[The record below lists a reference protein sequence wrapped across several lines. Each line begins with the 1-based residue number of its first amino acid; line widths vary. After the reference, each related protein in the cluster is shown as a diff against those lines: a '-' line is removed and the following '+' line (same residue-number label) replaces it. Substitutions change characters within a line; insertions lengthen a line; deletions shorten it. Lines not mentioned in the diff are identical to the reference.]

1 MKRIFSA
8 GLAALV
14 ASSGMTAA
22 VSAAETE
29 SQQQQE
35 ETGQSEETASEN
47 PESNNEN
54 EQTDNESSQEDLVQ
68 MLTMEDAVDA
78 ALNDNSS
85 LILMNYRLDNIRSQ
99 LESSEDDY
107 SDLQDDLEDLEDQMD
122 DLRDVQDET
131 GQRTFQTRLEL
142 QNQIEDM
149 EDNLDNLEDSI
160 RKQNSD
166 EIQLRY
172 NREEAHRSA
181 ELSAKSTFV
190 QLIMQENQIEMT
202 QASLENQKQQTSNV
216 ERQVEIG
223 TAPESE
229 YETSQREVR
238 RLQNNLADARSQYNH
253 DLAMFAL
260 DIGIVYHEDL
270 TLKAPEM
277 GELEPIEQTTE
288 TETLIEDSFS
298 LQNAQEALELAE
310 YNREQTR
317 NDEDATRFEEEQA
330 DISVETE
337 QENITQLRQNLRTS
351 INSTFQEAQTQY
363 QAVLQAR
370 DEVSYAE
377 ADVEDLRIQADIGV
391 IPHAEYEQTGI
402 QVDQAEQELTSARWN
417 LYLVNE
423 QIKAMQDGLV
433 QQSGGASAGASSG
446 AGGSSSAG
454 SSGQQAAAQ

>member
-8 GLAALV
+8 GLAVLF
-14 ASSGMTAA
+14 ASSGLTGA
-22 VSAAETE
+22 VSAQEAD
-29 SQQQQE
+29 SQEQE
-35 ETGQSEETASEN
+35 QVSEQSEETSSEEN
-47 PESNNEN
+47 TQENNE
-54 EQTDNESSQEDLVQ
+54 EAQEDLVQ
-68 MLTMEDAVDA
+68 RLTMEDAVDA

-99 LESSEDDY
+99 IEGSEDEY

-122 DLRDVQDET
+122 NLRDVQDET
-131 GQRTFQTRLEL
+131 GERTFQTRLEL
-142 QNQIEDM
+142 QNQIETL
-149 EDNLDNLEDSI
+149 EDNLDDLEDSI
-160 RKQNSD
+160 RQQNSS

-172 NREEAHRSA
+172 DREQAHRSA
-181 ELSAKSTFV
+181 ELSAKSTFI

-216 ERQVEIG
+216 ERRVEIG

-229 YETSQREVR
+229 YETAQREVR
-238 RLQNNLADARSQYNH
+238 RLQSNLADTRSQYNH

-277 GELEPIEQTTE
+277 GELEPMEQTTD

-351 INSTFQEAQTQY
+351 INSTFQEAQAQY

-391 IPHAEYEQTGI
+391 IPQAEYEQAGI

-417 LYLVNE
+417 LFLVNE